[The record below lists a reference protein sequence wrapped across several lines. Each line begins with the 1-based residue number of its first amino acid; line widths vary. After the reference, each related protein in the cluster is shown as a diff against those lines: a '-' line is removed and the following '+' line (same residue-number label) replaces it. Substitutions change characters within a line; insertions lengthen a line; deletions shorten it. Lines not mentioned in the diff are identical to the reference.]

1 MSKAD
6 NRRDDIIRI
15 AFVGRMRSGKS
26 SAASHLETAH
36 GFRTVSFGTALRRVA
51 YELFDGTTVEAY
63 RTEYTYDTCPFTGG
77 QIVIGKRKPRRLLQD
92 VGQAL
97 RELDEDVWVRQL
109 AVTVGVY
116 ESLYVTNGIVIDDL
130 RQPNEYEWAKDNGF
144 TIIRVNANEDTRLA
158 RARAAGDDFT
168 TDDLR
173 HETELHV
180 DDFEAD
186 YDIWNDDDVG
196 RDELERKIDEIVDEI
211 KTKGGR

>member
-1 MSKAD
+1 
-6 NRRDDIIRI
+6 
-15 AFVGRMRSGKS
+15 
-26 SAASHLETAH
+26 
-36 GFRTVSFGTALRRVA
+36 
-51 YELFDGTTVEAY
+51 
-63 RTEYTYDTCPFTGG
+63 YTYDTCPFTGG

-130 RQPNEYEWAKDNGF
+130 HQPNDYEWSKDNGF
-144 TIIRVNANEDTRLA
+144 TIIRINANEDTRLA
-158 RARAAGDDFT
+158 RASAAGDDFT

-173 HETELHV
+173 HETELHI

-186 YDIWNDDDVG
+186 YDIWNDDDVSLA
-196 RDELERKIDEIVDEI
+196 ELERNIDEILSEI
-211 KTKGGR
+211 ITKGGR